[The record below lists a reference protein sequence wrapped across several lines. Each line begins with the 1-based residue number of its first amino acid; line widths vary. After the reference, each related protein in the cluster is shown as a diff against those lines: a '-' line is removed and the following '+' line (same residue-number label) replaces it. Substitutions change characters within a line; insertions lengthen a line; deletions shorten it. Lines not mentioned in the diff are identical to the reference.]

1 MEQQKLEQALRM
13 HMRWPLRRPDG
24 SGGGQACLEDLY
36 ELPLSALDESFKTLK
51 RRQRNQEEESFLQ
64 RSTVNEMLQ
73 LQIEILEFIMTVK
86 QEEADVARQYAEQAL
101 QKRQKKMQVSQ
112 ALAAKQVADLNSK
125 SVEEL
130 QKMLEEL

>member
-36 ELPLSALDESFKTLK
+36 ELPLPALDESYKTLK
-51 RRQRNQEEESFLQ
+51 RRQRTQEEESFLQ
-64 RSTVNEMLQ
+64 RSAGNEILQ
-73 LQIEILEFIMTVK
+73 LQLEILEYVMTLK
-86 QEEADVARQYAEQAL
+86 QEEADAARQYAEQAL

-112 ALAAKQVADLNSK
+112 ALAAKQIADLNSK

-130 QKMLEEL
+130 QQMLAEL